1 LEGKGV
7 AIKHLICVV
16 VYALFES
23 LEGRGME
30 CFGEGEIYEKMK
42 RKKTFIFIER
52 ICFLKNDKL
61 MFMINIFLILRIL

>member
-1 LEGKGV
+1 
-7 AIKHLICVV
+7 
-16 VYALFES
+16 
-23 LEGRGME
+23 ME